1 MKLIVR
7 ILLCVVLCGPSVARA
22 AKKDKNRDEK
32 DTSAQVVPVH
42 KVDPAVIAEHITDI
56 VKDVIVLA
64 KRSEDDERK
73 VGPIIVRLFN
83 SILQIILAAT
93 NRGLPLDAEQEE
105 LHEFL
110 DTLDEETAQEIRR
123 TIILRTKRFMICEQ
137 E

>member
-1 MKLIVR
+1 MERIVR
-7 ILLCVVLCGPSVARA
+7 ILLCVLLFGPSVAYA
-22 AKKDKNRDEK
+22 AKRDKNRDEK
-32 DTSAQVVPVH
+32 DSTTQTEIVH
-42 KVDPAVIAEHITDI
+42 KVDPTVIAEHITDI

-64 KRSEDDERK
+64 KRSDDDERK

-93 NRGLPLDAEQEE
+93 NRGLPLAADQKE
-105 LHEFL
+105 LNEFI

-123 TIILRTKRFMICEQ
+123 TIMLRTKRFMICEQ